1 MQVQM
6 TNSNVDTV
14 TTGHNSGVIS
24 QQRHCIEPSLI
35 DWLIALSILC
45 IMQSV
50 NASIVII
57 YGTTKSVIK
66 SRGQ

>member
-35 DWLIALSILC
+35 DWLIYSPSQTHTGPNEEKHFQFCALC
-45 IMQSV
+45 KV
-50 NASIVII
+50 
-57 YGTTKSVIK
+57 
-66 SRGQ
+66 